1 MFAPELQIM
10 ADYKSQPTEAQL
22 EILQLLWQHQPC
34 TVRFLHEKIS
44 EQRELGYTTILKQVQ
59 RMQDDG
65 LLKRS
70 KGPGKSYV
78 YEAAEP
84 AAHTRDKVLNRV
96 VKNAFG
102 DSVSEMMLHAL
113 GNGEISPEEIEQIKA
128 LLNKIDR

>member
-1 MFAPELQIM
+1 M

-34 TVRFLHEKIS
+34 TVRFLHEQIS
-44 EQRELGYTTILKQVQ
+44 TRRELGYTTILKQVQ

-78 YEAAEP
+78 YEAVEP
-84 AAHTRDKVLNRV
+84 AAQTRDKVLNRV

-113 GNGEISPEEIEQIKA
+113 GNGEISAEEIDQIKE
-128 LLNKIDR
+128 LLDKLDR